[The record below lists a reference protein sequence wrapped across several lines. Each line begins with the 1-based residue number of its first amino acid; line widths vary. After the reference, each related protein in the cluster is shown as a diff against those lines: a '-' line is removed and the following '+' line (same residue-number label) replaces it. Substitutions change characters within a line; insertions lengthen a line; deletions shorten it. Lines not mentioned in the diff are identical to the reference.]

1 MLITITEFQS
11 HENIVLILCE
21 EAIMK
26 NIILFSNRKPHII
39 RILFFLILVSCI
51 QVKANNYIVGVPVS
65 DTVCVSSYSA
75 FCSNDF
81 LAMAL
86 DSTLIPYVTGLD
98 FQVEITAVNGTISS
112 NVSDTVRAGDLFTL
126 PTPSELGSLVINLP
140 EQDNSFGFIINILG
154 TPSVAGEDYYCNP
167 TWVVTLKACFN
178 LLTVLAFPLQDS
190 ICTVQT
196 QSSLSNDLG
205 KLPAK
210 YELKQN
216 YPNPFNSLTNIS
228 YSTPVNGFVTLK
240 IYDLLGNEIQTM
252 VHEFQ
257 QAGNYS
263 FNFNANTLTSGIY
276 FYELRVG
283 KHLAETKKMLLL
295 K

>member
-1 MLITITEFQS
+1 MI
-11 HENIVLILCE
+11 
-21 EAIMK
+21 
-26 NIILFSNRKPHII
+26 NIISFSNRKSHII
-39 RILFFLILVSCI
+39 RILFFLILVFCI

-65 DTVCVSSYSA
+65 DTVGVGSYSG
-75 FCSNDF
+75 FCLNDY
-81 LAMAL
+81 LAMSL

-126 PTPSELGSLVINLP
+126 PTPSELGSLKINLP
-140 EQDNSFGFIINILG
+140 EQGNSFGFIIIIVG
-154 TPSVAGEDYYCNP
+154 TPSVAGEEYYCNP
-167 TWVVTLKACFN
+167 TWVATLKACFN
-178 LLTVLAFPLQDS
+178 ELTVLAFPLNDS
-190 ICTVQT
+190 ICTVQP
-196 QSSLSNDLG
+196 QSSLSDDPG
-205 KLPAK
+205 KLSVI

-263 FNFNANTLTSGIY
+263 FNFNANTLTSCIY
-276 FYELRVG
+276 FYELRIG
-283 KHLAETKKMLLL
+283 KHFVETKKMLLL